1 MVNKTKTVE
10 FIRFFNPKTHKL
22 IFKMPTVDSGSILLD
37 SEIRQS
43 VPFSVYSE
51 IYNAITGKEL
61 ESDGFSTY
69 DFCTNFLEQFE
80 DDSDGT
86 YCYFKDEKNFIDFC
100 SEVVEITY
108 PENADYYLVQWENSY
123 GNWQND
129 NSFKTLEQAL
139 EYCDNDLN
147 KYDYIFFSIAF
158 IGVLT
163 SGIGDNLNITYCYWF
178 LLGLGY
184 AMCFDN
190 DGIKKDKCE

>member
-22 IFKMPTVDSGSILLD
+22 IFKMPTINSSSILLD

-80 DDSDGT
+80 DDSMGT
-86 YCYFKDEKNFIDFC
+86 YHYLKDERTSSTF
-100 SEVVEITY
+100 
-108 PENADYYLVQWENSY
+108 VQKW
-123 GNWQND
+123 
-129 NSFKTLEQAL
+129 
-139 EYCDNDLN
+139 
-147 KYDYIFFSIAF
+147 
-158 IGVLT
+158 
-163 SGIGDNLNITYCYWF
+163 
-178 LLGLGY
+178 
-184 AMCFDN
+184 
-190 DGIKKDKCE
+190 

>member
-22 IFKMPTVDSGSILLD
+22 IFKMPTVDSSSILLD

-86 YCYFKDEKNFIDFC
+86 YCYLKDEQNFIDFC

-108 PENADYYLVQWENSY
+108 P
-123 GNWQND
+123 
-129 NSFKTLEQAL
+129 
-139 EYCDNDLN
+139 
-147 KYDYIFFSIAF
+147 
-158 IGVLT
+158 
-163 SGIGDNLNITYCYWF
+163 
-178 LLGLGY
+178 
-184 AMCFDN
+184 
-190 DGIKKDKCE
+190 KKR